1 MKDNFKEQVAS
12 ELRILRAKYNYKQ
25 KEVAN
30 KANIDVM
37 TVARYE
43 NNSVSMQLDMIE
55 KIITVYGLTLA
66 IFFDNI
72 SANMQKIKWL
82 IFKISSQT
90 KNYAS

>member
-72 SANMQKIKWL
+72 SANMQKIK
-82 IFKISSQT
+82 
-90 KNYAS
+90 